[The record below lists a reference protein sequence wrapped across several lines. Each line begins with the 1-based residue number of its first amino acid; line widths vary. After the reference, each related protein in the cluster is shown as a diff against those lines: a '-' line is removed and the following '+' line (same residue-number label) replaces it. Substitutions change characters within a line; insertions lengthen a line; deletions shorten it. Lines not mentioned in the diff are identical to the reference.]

1 MIKMNKNNKFII
13 SYNSTCFNNRASGA
27 NQRFFTIYLTLIK
40 NLKNITFNIYQ
51 PIDADFKRFF
61 RKIKNVNIIQT
72 TIRSQTSYIEKI
84 INIFKLLILFTK
96 DKSNILEVF
105 NLPFLNYNKKN
116 ISITI
121 HDLRYFNFDTLNLL
135 SFFYRIALRVFLLR
149 IPNIITVSKTMK
161 KELKKIFP
169 KKNIQVIYNAIDASF
184 SNTKVSFEKKK
195 FIQKKYGIYN
205 KFIFS
210 IGHLEER
217 KNYINLISGF
227 NIFLKTNPDCQ
238 LIICGFGDTYERTK
252 IIKFINI
259 LNLNSHV
266 LLLENITEIEKLF
279 FFQNAEFFIF
289 PSLYEGFGIPLLEAM
304 ATNCP
309 VIASNI
315 GVFREIMGKD
325 GSFFNPRSARS
336 ISLKMKNTY
345 DNYQKRKNLI
355 YVGKKRINYFKVEKI
370 AKDLENYYKSQN
382 FTQVN

>member
-1 MIKMNKNNKFII
+1 MNKNNKFII

-266 LLLENITEIEKLF
+266 LLLENITETEKLF

-370 AKDLENYYKSQN
+370 AKDLENYYKSQH